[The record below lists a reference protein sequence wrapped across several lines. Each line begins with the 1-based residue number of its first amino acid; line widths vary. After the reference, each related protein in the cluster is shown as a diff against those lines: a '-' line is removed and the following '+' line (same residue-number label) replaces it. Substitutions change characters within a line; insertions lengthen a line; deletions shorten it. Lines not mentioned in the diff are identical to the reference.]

1 MAGHS
6 QYANIKHRKDAQ
18 DNKRGKMFQKLSREI
33 YVAVKLG
40 GYNIENN
47 PRLKLML
54 EKARRINMSKD
65 NINRAIKKATSK
77 NETTNYEAITY
88 EGYGPSNV
96 AIIIHCLTDNK
107 NRTTS
112 NIRSYFNKLHG
123 HLAATNAVQH
133 LFQTVGIIKFSSL
146 LLVEEILEIIIDF
159 EIFSLEKN
167 EDIIEIEVNPKQL
180 AAVINLLVKNNIND
194 FLANEIVNVPHE
206 LITISDQQ
214 QVKLITSLL
223 ETIEN
228 DDDVIA
234 IEHNF
239 KKAQ

>member
-18 DNKRGKMFQKLSREI
+18 DNKRGKIFQKLSREI

-40 GYNIENN
+40 GANVENN

-54 EKARRINMSKD
+54 EKARRINMPKD
-65 NINRAIKKATSK
+65 NINRAINKASNK

-88 EGYGPSNV
+88 EGYGPSNI

-107 NRTTS
+107 NRTAS
-112 NIRSYFNKLHG
+112 NIRSYFNKLGG
-123 HLAATNAVQH
+123 HLAATNSVQY
-133 LFQTVGIIKFSSL
+133 LFQTTGVIQFSSL
-146 LLVEEILEIIIDF
+146 LSVEEILELIIDS
-159 EIFSLEKN
+159 EIFNIEKN
-167 EDIIEIEVNPKQL
+167 ADIIDIEVNPKQL
-180 AAVINLLVKNNIND
+180 STVTNLLEKNNIND
-194 FLANEIVNVPHE
+194 FITNEIVNIPHE
-206 LITISDQQ
+206 LINITDQQ
-214 QVKLITSLL
+214 QIKLINILL

-228 DDDVIA
+228 DDDVLS

-239 KKAQ
+239 KK